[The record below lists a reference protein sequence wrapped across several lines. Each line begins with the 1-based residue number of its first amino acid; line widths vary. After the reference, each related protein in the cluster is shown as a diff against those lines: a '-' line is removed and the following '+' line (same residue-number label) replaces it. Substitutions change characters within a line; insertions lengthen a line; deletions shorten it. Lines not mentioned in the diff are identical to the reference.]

1 MSIERIASPIDIAIS
16 GLKAQS
22 RSIEA
27 ISSNVANAQT
37 TDVGNG
43 KPYQRLVAELMASND
58 KGVSGVEVDD
68 ISKDPSDFFR
78 ILSPGHRQADANGY
92 VAMPNVDL
100 PIEMINLNLASSAYQ
115 ANAAVLKR
123 YQAMAHTSL
132 ELLK

>member
-1 MSIERIASPIDIAIS
+1 
-16 GLKAQS
+16 
-22 RSIEA
+22 
-27 ISSNVANAQT
+27 VANAQT